1 MAKTSK
7 AHAMFFFLRAAE
19 FFSAAETLFA
29 SENRAKA
36 PGRWEYPIYFCYSHA
51 VELAL
56 KSFLRSHKAE
66 VEFGHELTTIY
77 KKCVAQGLVIG
88 LDDRAHIGNIV
99 TLLDNGNEKSGFRY
113 FMGSGALPDLAW
125 TREVVGRLIET
136 VEPHVVQAEKD
147 DPSGLGKVVGIRLV
161 IGKLTSRDPSV

>member
-1 MAKTSK
+1 MPKTSK
-7 AHAMFFFLRAAE
+7 AHATFFFLRAAE

-56 KSFLRSHKAE
+56 KSLLRAHKPE
-66 VEFGHELTTIY
+66 VEFGHELTTIN

-88 LDDRAHIGNIV
+88 PDDRAHIGNIV
-99 TLLDNGNEKSGFRY
+99 TL
-113 FMGSGALPDLAW
+113 
-125 TREVVGRLIET
+125 
-136 VEPHVVQAEKD
+136 
-147 DPSGLGKVVGIRLV
+147 
-161 IGKLTSRDPSV
+161 